1 MQQCA
6 LSFFNRINKEI
17 CGFRLI
23 ERVFIFLF
31 DKIKRAIYILKR
43 YINIKNIIPNMFYKY
58 YPQYVL

>member
-31 DKIKRAIYILKR
+31 DKIKRAIYI
-43 YINIKNIIPNMFYKY
+43 Y
-58 YPQYVL
+58 